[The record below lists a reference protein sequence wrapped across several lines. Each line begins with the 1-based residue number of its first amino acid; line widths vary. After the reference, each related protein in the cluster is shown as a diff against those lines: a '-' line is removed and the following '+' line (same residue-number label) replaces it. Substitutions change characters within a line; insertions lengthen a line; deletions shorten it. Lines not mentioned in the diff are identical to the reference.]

1 MIRCKWCN
9 LNNPKYIEY
18 HDNEWCKPN
27 FDDKYLLIVSQ
38 IYNFMTGF
46 LGFEI
51 YFLLIMLSIKY
62 LGNITNIY
70 VCYLLPVIPII
81 LLLFPLNIKV
91 MKKVKTSIIVY
102 LILSIFIIIFGFCIF
117 VFLFDFY
124 FFT

>member
-1 MIRCKWCN
+1 MIYWIV
-9 LNNPKYIEY
+9 LFMWIISILTLIIFLKY
-18 HDNEWCKPN
+18 N
-27 FDDKYLLIVSQ
+27 FNDKYLLIVSQ

-70 VCYLLPVIPII
+70 VCYLLPIIPI
-81 LLLFPLNIKV
+81 LLLLLPLNVKV

-117 VFLFDFY
+117 VFLSNKFVAMI
-124 FFT
+124 

>member
-1 MIRCKWCN
+1 MIYWIA
-9 LNNPKYIEY
+9 LFMWIISILALIIFLKY
-18 HDNEWCKPN
+18 N

-117 VFLFDFY
+117 VFLSNKFVAMI
-124 FFT
+124 

>member
-1 MIRCKWCN
+1 MIYWIA
-9 LNNPKYIEY
+9 LFMWIISILTIIIFLKY
-18 HDNEWCKPN
+18 N

-117 VFLFDFY
+117 VFLSNKFVAMI
-124 FFT
+124 

>member
-1 MIRCKWCN
+1 MIYWIA
-9 LNNPKYIEY
+9 LFMWIISILILIIFLKY
-18 HDNEWCKPN
+18 N

-46 LGFEI
+46 LGLAI
-51 YFLLIMLSIKY
+51 YFTLIMLSIKY

-70 VCYLLPVIPII
+70 VCYLLPIIPI
-81 LLLFPLNIKV
+81 LLLLLPLNVKV

-117 VFLFDFY
+117 VFLSNKFVAMI
-124 FFT
+124 

>member
-1 MIRCKWCN
+1 MIYWIA
-9 LNNPKYIEY
+9 LFMWIISILTIIIFLKY
-18 HDNEWCKPN
+18 N

-102 LILSIFIIIFGFCIF
+102 LILSIFIIMFGFCIF
-117 VFLFDFY
+117 VFLSNKFVAMI
-124 FFT
+124 

>member
-1 MIRCKWCN
+1 MIYWIA
-9 LNNPKYIEY
+9 LFMWIISILTIIIFLKY
-18 HDNEWCKPN
+18 N

-81 LLLFPLNIKV
+81 LLLFPLNIKI
-91 MKKVKTSIIVY
+91 MKKIKTSIIVY
-102 LILSIFIIIFGFCIF
+102 LILSIFIIIFGFCVF
-117 VFLFDFY
+117 VFLSNNFVAMI
-124 FFT
+124 

>member
-1 MIRCKWCN
+1 MIYWIA
-9 LNNPKYIEY
+9 LFMWIISILALIIFLKY
-18 HDNEWCKPN
+18 N

-46 LGFEI
+46 LGFAI
-51 YFLLIMLSIKY
+51 YFSLIMLSIKY

-70 VCYLLPVIPII
+70 VCYLLPIIPIM
-81 LLLFPLNIKV
+81 LLLLPLNVKV

-117 VFLFDFY
+117 VFLSNKFVAMI
-124 FFT
+124 

>member
-1 MIRCKWCN
+1 MIYWIA
-9 LNNPKYIEY
+9 LFMWIISILTLIIFLKY
-18 HDNEWCKPN
+18 N
-27 FDDKYLLIVSQ
+27 FNDKYLLIVSQ

-70 VCYLLPVIPII
+70 VCYLLPIIPI
-81 LLLFPLNIKV
+81 LLLLLPLNVKV

-102 LILSIFIIIFGFCIF
+102 LILSIFIIIFGFCIL
-117 VFLFDFY
+117 VFLSNKFVAMI
-124 FFT
+124 

>member
-1 MIRCKWCN
+1 MIYWMA
-9 LNNPKYIEY
+9 LFMWIISILTLIIFLKY
-18 HDNEWCKPN
+18 N
-27 FDDKYLLIVSQ
+27 FNDKYLLIVSQ

-70 VCYLLPVIPII
+70 VCYLLPIIPI
-81 LLLFPLNIKV
+81 LLLLVPLNVKV

-117 VFLFDFY
+117 VFLSNKFVAMI
-124 FFT
+124 

>member
-1 MIRCKWCN
+1 MIYWIA
-9 LNNPKYIEY
+9 LFMWIISILTLIIFLKY
-18 HDNEWCKPN
+18 N

-70 VCYLLPVIPII
+70 VCYLLPIIPI
-81 LLLFPLNIKV
+81 LLLLLPLNVKV

-117 VFLFDFY
+117 VFLSNKFVAMI
-124 FFT
+124 